1 MKVSGIL
8 GASVTGPAQKIKPMK
23 TNMIVLAATL
33 GSVAVAA
40 LVLSFRSSV
49 DAESVIGYLS
59 VLALVG
65 MAGLEYRIDWKRLF
79 GR

>member
-1 MKVSGIL
+1 
-8 GASVTGPAQKIKPMK
+8 MK
-23 TNMIVLAATL
+23 TNLTIIAATL
-33 GSVAVAA
+33 STIAAAA

-49 DAESVIGYLS
+49 DAESLIGYLS

-65 MAGLEYRIDWKRLF
+65 VAALEYRINWKRLF